1 MNPSIPSDPHAI
13 TLHLGLFFDGTG
25 LNLHNHEQG
34 AASGNTSGSYVTGKS
49 NVARL
54 FELYPQQARLGL
66 EPGQTRAAMALYVEG
81 AGTRRGAADSLLG
94 QATGRHQLGVRGLL
108 EPLPVRIS
116 GLIELFTQHNP
127 GRGIRAVEVDLFGF
141 SRGAAAARHFA
152 NGLAGICPDCPPVL
166 NFIGLFDTVAGIWA
180 PLKGNFSAA
189 NSDYDGLQLG
199 LRAGL
204 ARQVVQLVA
213 ADERRVNF
221 PLVASDND
229 LPLPGSHTDI
239 GGGYLPEEQELLRL
253 ERPFSSLEPR
263 HLPERQSRAWLQA
276 SQCLEQQRG
285 QWEAQ
290 GFELSIDLHSS
301 DQPFLP
307 KRDLQ
312 REKRV
317 AAQVVG
323 TRRVR
328 GELSLV
334 YLRLMHALAVGG
346 GVPLAPVPDCA
357 ELGLPSELHEIAA
370 KLQAYALGQTP
381 THGLDTMEMALLRR
395 RYIHCSAHWNA
406 PLHSNSP
413 LLDGL
418 FVHRPGAE
426 GQRVIHP
433 NR

>member
-1 MNPSIPSDPHAI
+1 MNPSPPSDPHAI

-34 AASGNTSGSYVTGKS
+34 VAAGNISGSYATGKS

-54 FELYPQQARLGL
+54 FQLYPQQARQCLD
-66 EPGQTRAAMALYVEG
+66 PGATRAGMALYIEG
-81 AGTRRGAADSLLG
+81 VGTRRGAADSLRG
-94 QATGRHQLGVRGLL
+94 QATGRHELGVWALL
-108 EPLPVRIS
+108 EPLAARIS
-116 GLIELFTQHNP
+116 GVIDTFIQHNP
-127 GRGIRAVEVDLFGF
+127 GRGIRAVELDLFGF

-152 NGLAGICPDCPPVL
+152 NGLAGVGLGYPLAL
-166 NFIGLFDTVAGIWA
+166 NFIGLFDTVAAIWA
-180 PLKGNFSAA
+180 PFKGNFSAA
-189 NSDYDGLQLG
+189 NRDYDGLQLG
-199 LRAGL
+199 LREGL
-204 ARQVVQLVA
+204 ARQAVQLTA
-213 ADERRVNF
+213 SDEQRVNF

-276 SQCLEQQRG
+276 SQCLEQQCG
-285 QWEAQ
+285 EWEAQ
-290 GFELSIDLHSS
+290 GFELSIDLQST

-307 KRDLQ
+307 KRDL
-312 REKRV
+312 RPEKRV
-317 AAQVVG
+317 RAQILG

-334 YLRLMHALAVGG
+334 YLRLMHALAVRA

-357 ELGLPSELHEIAA
+357 ELGLPTELHAIAA

-381 THGLDTMEMALLRR
+381 TYGLDPREMALLRR
-395 RYIHCSAHWNA
+395 RYIHCSAHWSA

-418 FVHRPGAE
+418 FVHRPDAE